1 MWVFF
6 ATDAVLVG
14 AAALV
19 AYAGPRPLSTN
30 AILAIVACVI
40 AGAVVALVP
49 LIARVERR
57 KNESLDDRQRAL
69 EALARTVAASADQIS
84 IAASG
89 FHEIAEL
96 AQKNL
101 RHAEQLPHKLQ
112 DKIAEFQ
119 AQLANANDT
128 EKEELEKEVVSLRS
142 AESERLETVAT
153 KMARAVAEFAKI
165 EASTQQHLAAANEA
179 IAKLSFGAAAA
190 IGKAQVAAEQALAHA
205 RIEAA
210 RGLGDTAGQAAQ
222 AIEKAKLAAVG
233 ELEGR
238 LGGIADG
245 IVDKVV
251 RQVTDKLRA
260 APSEGAA
267 SSHAPVPPTLPTPSA
282 ARASGAENSTAPAA
296 PSPEAAAAGPKRP
309 RKPKRDD
316 SAASDADRADTPA
329 AGETNPPTSERVET
343 TPPVEPAPVPA
354 QKITEITPIVPPT
367 AEPFSGHIVVESL
380 PTSNPETAPAAS
392 AVEAGRKRTTRKTE
406 DEPVAATKAPVAV
419 SDEEPGL
426 GLDEPEATAGVVE
439 RVMTSDGATR
449 LIVTAYIGIGNRLFI
464 RGAGPGLSWQKGV
477 PLQFVSIG
485 KWRWETN
492 AATAPVSFKIFK
504 NDEMECTALGAQS
517 LEPGYQQEVAATF

>member
-14 AAALV
+14 AAAFV

-57 KNESLDDRQRAL
+57 KNEALDDRQRAL

-153 KMARAVAEFAKI
+153 KMARVVAEFAKI

-179 IAKLSFGAAAA
+179 ITKLSFGAAAA

-233 ELEGR
+233 DLEGR
-238 LGGIADG
+238 LGGIAAE

-251 RQVTDKLRA
+251 RQVTDKLPT

-267 SSHAPVPPTLPTPSA
+267 SSHAPVPPTLSTPSP
-282 ARASGAENSTAPAA
+282 ARDSGSENSIVPAA
-296 PSPEAAAAGPKRP
+296 TSPEAAAPGPKRT
-309 RKPKRDD
+309 RKQKRDD
-316 SAASDADRADTPA
+316 SAASDADTPA
-329 AGETNPPTSERVET
+329 PGETNPPTSERVET

-380 PTSNPETAPAAS
+380 PASNPDAAPAAS
-392 AVEAGRKRTTRKTE
+392 PVEAGRKRTQRKTE
-406 DEPVAATKAPVAV
+406 DEPVAGTKAPVAV

>member
-6 ATDAVLVG
+6 ATDAVLIG
-14 AAALV
+14 AAAFV
-19 AYAGPRPLSTN
+19 ASASPRPLSAN

-40 AGAVVALVP
+40 AGAIVALVP

-57 KNESLDDRQRAL
+57 KNEALDDRQRAL

-153 KMARAVAEFAKI
+153 KMARAVTEFAKI
-165 EASTQQHLAAANEA
+165 EAATQEHLAAANEA
-179 IAKLSFGAAAA
+179 VAKLSFGAAAA
-190 IGKAQVAAEQALAHA
+190 IGKAQVAAEQALAQA

-210 RGLGDTAGQAAQ
+210 RGLGDTAGNAVS
-222 AIEKAKLAAVG
+222 AIEKAKLAALG
-233 ELEGR
+233 EIEAR
-238 LGGIADG
+238 LVAAGDA
-245 IVDKVV
+245 VVEKV
-251 RQVTDKLRA
+251 TRA
-260 APSEGAA
+260 MPEM
-267 SSHAPVPPTLPTPSA
+267 P
-282 ARASGAENSTAPAA
+282 RAIAPADDGMSRAGAIENASA
-296 PSPEAAAAGPKRP
+296 PTTVDSDAAHGPKRP
-309 RKPKRDD
+309 RKPRRDEAVASVPD
-316 SAASDADRADTPA
+316 RNADTAAPAQTAASAAAKS
-329 AGETNPPTSERVET
+329 ETA
-343 TPPVEPAPVPA
+343 PPVEPAPVSPE
-354 QKITEITPIVPPT
+354 KITEITPIVPPT
-367 AEPFSGHIVVESL
+367 AEPFSGHIVVE
-380 PTSNPETAPAAS
+380 PPAAS
-392 AVEAGRKRTTRKTE
+392 NPGSATSAPVGTEPARKRAKGKTD
-406 DEPVAATKAPVAV
+406 DESSGAAKGAVATMSV
-419 SDEEPGL
+419 DEPGL

-464 RGAGPGLSWQKGV
+464 RGAGPGLSWDKGV

-492 AATAPVSFKIFK
+492 DATAPVNFKIFK
-504 NDEMECTALGAQS
+504 NDDIECTALGAQS